1 VFTPIR
7 TCNMGVLYVVVCGR
21 VNLFSAHLTN
31 WQEFHGTKSQV
42 ARFSLINGMSRRST
56 EADAER
62 PSVMISTLEEEDWSV
77 FTPSAGVWKR
87 SLFVRF
93 SGPKLTF
100 GTA

>member
-1 VFTPIR
+1 
-7 TCNMGVLYVVVCGR
+7 MGCSTLSSAGG

-31 WQEFHGTKSQV
+31 WQEFHGTKSKV
-42 ARFSLINGMSRRST
+42 ARFFLINGMSRRST

-62 PSVMISTLEEEDWSV
+62 PLVMISTLEEEDWSV